1 MCLSKIVNHA
11 QEQLRASDVDGWL
24 LYDYMGMNSI
34 FWDTLGPIQNVT
46 RPCWLWI
53 PKSGEPQLLVSYVDQ
68 GRFQHLSLGIKLWAS
83 RSQMISILKGML
95 AVSKSVAMEYSPSSG
110 LPRVSKVDA
119 GTIELVRSLG
129 VEIVSSADTLQYA
142 TQRWTDADLESHK
155 LAATKLDMIV
165 QEAFHLIGRQSNG
178 PVTEYEV
185 ANFIRERFVQE
196 GLEVTDGPIVAV
208 NAHAADPHFAPVGSD
223 VFTIKSGD
231 WVLIDLWA
239 RMLGEDNMFAD
250 ITWVAFVGDSV
261 PRRHQLVFDAV
272 VGGRDAAVSA
282 LEQAFVEGK
291 MVQGWEIDKVAR
303 DYIAN
308 CGFGQYFTHRLGHS
322 LGHSVHSDAVNLDS
336 FETRDTRSITS
347 GLAVTVEPGIYIP
360 GEFGVR
366 SEIDVFVSNDGPCI
380 TTEVQRQVVLIG

>member
-1 MCLSKIVNHA
+1 MYLSKIVNHA
-11 QEQLRASDVDGWL
+11 QEQLRTSDVGGWL

-34 FWDTLGPIQNVT
+34 FWDTVGPLQNVT

-68 GRFQHLSLGIKLWAS
+68 GRFQHLGLDIKLWAS
-83 RSQMISILKGML
+83 RSQMISILKDML
-95 AVSKSVAMEYSPSSG
+95 AVSKSVAMEYSPSSE

-155 LAATKLDMIV
+155 LAASKLDMIV
-165 QEAFHLIGRQSNG
+165 QEAFHLIGRQLNS
-178 PVTEYEV
+178 PITEYDV
-185 ANFIRERFVQE
+185 ASFIRERFVQE

-208 NAHAADPHFAPVGSD
+208 NAHAADPHFDPVGTD
-223 VFTIKSGD
+223 VFTIESGD

-239 RMLGEDNMFAD
+239 RMLGEGNMFAD
-250 ITWVAFVGDSV
+250 ITWVAFVGDRV

-272 VGGRDAAVSA
+272 TGGRDAAVSA

-303 DYIAN
+303 DHIAN
-308 CGFGQYFTHRLGHS
+308 CGFGKYFTHRLGHS
-322 LGHSVHSDAVNLDS
+322 LGHNVHSNAVNLDS
-336 FETRDTRSITS
+336 FETRDTRRITS

-366 SEIDVFVSNDGPCI
+366 SEIDVFVSDDGPCI

>member
-1 MCLSKIVNHA
+1 MYLSKIVNHA
-11 QEQLRASDVDGWL
+11 QEQLRTSDVGGWL
-24 LYDYMGMNSI
+24 LYDYLGMNSI
-34 FWDTLGPIQNVT
+34 FWDTVGPLQNVT

-68 GRFQHLSLGIKLWAS
+68 GRFQHLGLDIKLWAS
-83 RSQMISILKGML
+83 RSQMISILKDML
-95 AVSKSVAMEYSPSSG
+95 AVSKSVAMEYSPSSE

-208 NAHAADPHFAPVGSD
+208 NAHAADPHFDPVGTD
-223 VFTIKSGD
+223 VFTIESGD